1 MSCFPTLLAYRYT
14 DIEDRLVVIKAER
27 EREGQD
33 RHRGLRG
40 MNTYVYNKYA
50 TRIYSTAQEI

>member
-14 DIEDRLVVIKAER
+14 DIENKLVIIKAER

-40 MNTYVYNKYA
+40 MNIYVYNK
-50 TRIYSTAQEI
+50 